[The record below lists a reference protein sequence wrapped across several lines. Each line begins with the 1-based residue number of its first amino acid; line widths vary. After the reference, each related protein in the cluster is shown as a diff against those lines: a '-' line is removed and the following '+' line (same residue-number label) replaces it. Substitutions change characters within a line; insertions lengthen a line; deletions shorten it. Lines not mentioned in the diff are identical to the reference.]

1 MSLKGKIGKPRNTIQ
16 ARAMNY
22 TPTQRL
28 GDLVDV
34 DTSLRQDGSVIIWD
48 EITQTFKVTGN
59 VENPNL
65 NIIGGSF

>member
-1 MSLKGKIGKPRNTIQ
+1 MALKGKIGSNRGIQ
-16 ARAMNY
+16 AKAMSY

-48 EITQTFKVTGN
+48 ANTQTFKVLGV

>member
-1 MSLKGKIGKPRNTIQ
+1 MALKGRIGSQNTIQ
-16 ARAMNY
+16 AKQMSY

-34 DTSLRQDGSVIIWD
+34 DTSIREDGSVIIWD
-48 EITQTFKVTGN
+48 AGTQTFKVMGTL
-59 VENPNL
+59 ENPNL

>member
-1 MSLKGKIGKPRNTIQ
+1 MALKGSIKTQRTIQ
-16 ARAMNY
+16 AKAMSY

-34 DTSLRQDGSVIIWD
+34 DTSLREDGSVIIWD
-48 EITQTFKVTGN
+48 DTTQTFKVVGN